1 MNYDKIITAVVIL
14 LCLLTIVN
22 FGLIISV
29 YAKSEHLVSF
39 RDFPGQKMATPA
51 LLASMTNGYNK
62 NSDASAEDPYLKA
75 MLDISSTDN
84 AWTTANWKV

>member
-1 MNYDKIITAVVIL
+1 MDYDKVITAIVIL
-14 LCLLTIVN
+14 LCLITLVN
-22 FGLIISV
+22 FGLAITV
-29 YAKSEHLVSF
+29 LAKSEHLVSF

-62 NSDASAEDPYLKA
+62 NSDTGAEDPYLKA

-84 AWTTANWKV
+84 AWTTANWRV